1 MSHPKRYGIHY
12 QKTINQNN
20 MKIITQKELASLAED
35 AFKNADKH
43 GFYPDNTEIE
53 TALMLIITEMA
64 EAVQA
69 DRKNRHGSI
78 EDYESE
84 IQMGRDIPTA
94 YKNSLEGTVESE
106 FADIAIRILSLLGWM
121 NSKTSIKL
129 KSDSSLADKYEVTK
143 IQCRVQNIIN
153 KGSIAKDLYRLNRD
167 FGNFVDNESFSWF
180 VSDNLQDIL
189 MRVFAIAHN
198 NNIDLMEHIKLKMK
212 YNESRPYLHGCKY

>member
-1 MSHPKRYGIHY
+1 MEKE
-12 QKTINQNN
+12 
-20 MKIITQKELASLAED
+20 IITQKKLVVLAND
-35 AFKNADKH
+35 AYLNAQRH
-43 GFYPDNTEIE
+43 GFYPDNTDIA

-69 DRKNRHGSI
+69 DRHNRHGSI

-121 NSKTSIKL
+121 KSNILIKL
-129 KSDSSLADKYEVTK
+129 GSDSILSDKYEVAK
-143 IQCRVQNIIN
+143 IQYKVQNTIN
-153 KGSIAKDLYRLNRD
+153 KGSIAKDLYRLNGHFSR
-167 FGNFVDNESFSWF
+167 FVDNESCSWF
-180 VSDNLQDIL
+180 VSDTLQEIL

-198 NNIDLMEHIKLKMK
+198 YNIDLMEHIRLKMK

>member
-1 MSHPKRYGIHY
+1 
-12 QKTINQNN
+12 

-43 GFYPDNTEIE
+43 GFYNESTEIE

-69 DRKNRHGSI
+69 DRHNRHGSI

-84 IQMGRDIPTA
+84 IQMVRDIPTA

-129 KSDSSLADKYEVTK
+129 KSDSSLADKYEVAK
-143 IQCRVQNIIN
+143 FQCRVQNLIN
-153 KGSIAKDLYRLNRD
+153 KGSIVKDLYRLNRD
-167 FGNFVDNESFSWF
+167 FGNLVGNESCTWF
-180 VSDNLQDIL
+180 VSDTLQDIL

-198 NNIDLMEHIKLKMK
+198 NNIDLMEHIRLKMK

>member
-1 MSHPKRYGIHY
+1 
-12 QKTINQNN
+12 

-35 AFKNADKH
+35 AFKNAEKH
-43 GFYPDNTEIE
+43 GFYNESTEIE

-64 EAVQA
+64 ETVQA

-94 YKNSLEGTVESE
+94 YKNALEGTVESE

-121 NSKTSIKL
+121 NSKSPIKIN
-129 KSDSSLADKYEVTK
+129 SNSVLADEYEIGR
-143 IQCRVQNIIN
+143 IQNNIHRSN
-153 KGSIAKDLYRLNRD
+153 IAADLYRLNGK
-167 FGNFVDNESFSWF
+167 FSSFIDNESSYWF
-180 VSDNLQDIL
+180 VSKTLQNIL
-189 MRVFAIAHN
+189 MRTFAIAHN
-198 NNIDLMEHIKLKMK
+198 HNIDLMEHIKLKMQ

>member
-1 MSHPKRYGIHY
+1 ME
-12 QKTINQNN
+12 
-20 MKIITQKELASLAED
+20 IITQKELASLAED

-43 GFYPDNTEIE
+43 GFYPENTEIE

-69 DRKNRHGSI
+69 DRHNLHGSI

-167 FGNFVDNESFSWF
+167 FGNFVDNESCSWF

-198 NNIDLMEHIKLKMK
+198 NNIDLMEHIKLKMQ

>member
-1 MSHPKRYGIHY
+1 
-12 QKTINQNN
+12 

-43 GFYPDNTEIE
+43 GFYPENTEIE

-69 DRKNRHGSI
+69 DRHNRHGSI

-94 YKNSLEGTVESE
+94 YVNSLEGTVESE

-121 NSKTSIKL
+121 NSKKPIIFNR
-129 KSDSSLADKYEVTK
+129 DSFLADKYEVAK
-143 IQCRVQNIIN
+143 IQYNVQNIIN
-153 KGSIAKDLYRLNRD
+153 KGSIAKDLYRLNGH
-167 FGNFVDNESFSWF
+167 FSKFVDNESCSWF

-198 NNIDLMEHIKLKMK
+198 YNIDLMEHIKLKMK

>member
-1 MSHPKRYGIHY
+1 ME
-12 QKTINQNN
+12 
-20 MKIITQKELASLAED
+20 IITQKELASLAEN
-35 AFKNADKH
+35 AFKNAEKH
-43 GFYPDNTEIE
+43 GFYTESTEIE

-69 DRKNRHGSI
+69 DRHNRYGSI

-121 NSKTSIKL
+121 NSKNPIKIN
-129 KSDSSLADKYEVTK
+129 SNSVLADEYEIGRIQNK
-143 IQCRVQNIIN
+143 IHRRNI
-153 KGSIAKDLYRLNRD
+153 AADLYRLNGM
-167 FGNFVDNESFSWF
+167 FSSFVDNESSYWF
-180 VSDNLQDIL
+180 VSKNLQNIL
-189 MRVFAIAHN
+189 MCTFAIAHN
-198 NNIDLMEHIKLKMK
+198 HNIDLMEYIKLKMQ

>member
-1 MSHPKRYGIHY
+1 ME
-12 QKTINQNN
+12 
-20 MKIITQKELASLAED
+20 IITQKELASLAED

-43 GFYPDNTEIE
+43 GFYPENTEIE

-167 FGNFVDNESFSWF
+167 FGNFVDNESCSWF
-180 VSDNLQDIL
+180 VSDTLQDIL

>member
-1 MSHPKRYGIHY
+1 
-12 QKTINQNN
+12 

-43 GFYPDNTEIE
+43 GFYTESTEIE

-69 DRKNRHGSI
+69 DRHNRHGSI

-129 KSDSSLADKYEVTK
+129 KSDSILADKYEVAK
-143 IQCRVQNIIN
+143 IQCRVLNIIN
-153 KGSIAKDLYRLNRD
+153 NGSIAKDLYRLN
-167 FGNFVDNESFSWF
+167 GHFSWF
-180 VSDNLQDIL
+180 VGNESCYWFVSDTLQNIL
-189 MRVFAIAHN
+189 MSVFAIAHIH
-198 NNIDLMEHIKLKMK
+198 NIDQMEYIKLKMQ

>member
-1 MSHPKRYGIHY
+1 MR
-12 QKTINQNN
+12 
-20 MKIITQKELASLAED
+20 IITHKELASLAED

-43 GFYPDNTEIE
+43 GFYTESTEIE

-69 DRKNRHGSI
+69 DRHNRHGSI
-78 EDYESE
+78 EDYKSE

-121 NSKTSIKL
+121 NSKTPIIL
-129 KSDSSLADKYEVTK
+129 ESDSVLADQYGISK
-143 IQCRVQNIIN
+143 IQFKIQNAIN
-153 KGSIAKDLYRLNRD
+153 KGSIAKDLYRLNGHFSR
-167 FGNFVDNESFSWF
+167 FVDNESCSWF
-180 VSDNLQDIL
+180 VSDTLQEIL

-198 NNIDLMEHIKLKMK
+198 HNIDLMEHVKLKMK

>member
-1 MSHPKRYGIHY
+1 
-12 QKTINQNN
+12 
-20 MKIITQKELASLAED
+20 MKIITQKELESLTEY
-35 AFKNADKH
+35 AFENADKH
-43 GFYPDNTEIE
+43 GFYTENTEIE
-53 TALMLIITEMA
+53 TELMLIITEMA

-69 DRKNRHGSI
+69 DRHNLHGSI

-167 FGNFVDNESFSWF
+167 FGNFVDNESCSWF
-180 VSDNLQDIL
+180 VSDTLQDIL

>member
-1 MSHPKRYGIHY
+1 MPHPQRYGIHY

-20 MKIITQKELASLAED
+20 MEIITQKELASLAED

-43 GFYPDNTEIE
+43 GFYPENTEIE

-167 FGNFVDNESFSWF
+167 FGNFVDNESCSWF
-180 VSDNLQDIL
+180 VSDTLQDIL